1 MSDGPHRSLPLRPG
15 WQKVAEA
22 ADNEAA
28 GADEIAEKIPAALK
42 QDWNQ
47 EVTDRL
53 IREISRV
60 LTDEQGSLFSG
71 DRMKKLEALR
81 PEAAGAALG
90 GTLLDHAIEIAASDS
105 AGIEAVADAIE
116 GALMDRAVNSSRQV
130 EEHYHRE
137 VSRERS
143 DNVRGRIED
152 GIQKAPVRTLARE
165 LAGDKEAAG
174 VASPQKKSGLDDGV
188 EL

>member
-1 MSDGPHRSLPLRPG
+1 MSDGPHRSLPLRTG

-22 ADNEAA
+22 ADNQAA

-47 EVTDRL
+47 EVPGRL
-53 IREISRV
+53 VRDIAKI
-60 LTDEQGSLFSG
+60 LTDNQGSLFPAG
-71 DRMKKLEALR
+71 RTEKLEVLR
-81 PEAAGAALG
+81 PETAGSPLG
-90 GTLLDHAIEIAASDS
+90 GTLLDYAIETAAS
-105 AGIEAVADAIE
+105 GRTKIEAVTETIQS
-116 GALMDRAVNSSRQV
+116 ALMDRAANSSRAV

-137 VSRERS
+137 ASRERS

-152 GIQKAPVRTLARE
+152 SVRQAPIRDLARDLSGE
-165 LAGDKEAAG
+165 TDAPAVAA
-174 VASPQKKSGLDDGV
+174 PQTRSGLDDGV